1 MYLNYLWKEA
11 EVEAVVEAVTKA
23 MVEAVTVVEVTD
35 AHLPHPSSQSIKG
48 KSA

>member
-1 MYLNYLWKEA
+1 LNYLWKEA
-11 EVEAVVEAVTKA
+11 EVEVEAVMEAVVEAEALTK
-23 MVEAVTVVEVTD
+23 VVETD